1 MSLSSIRKLV
11 SFDIRDGLRRPA
23 EEMHAD
29 GRLTERADRGQPM
42 ACIADNDIGK
52 IYKRKA

>member
-11 SFDIRDGLRRPA
+11 SFDISDGLQKPA

-29 GRLTERADRGQPM
+29 GRLTARTVVNPWLAWPTTTSAKFRT
-42 ACIADNDIGK
+42 
-52 IYKRKA
+52 